1 MTSSR
6 VGSGSTGSVGTGS
19 EEGRLSENE
28 THAQQAAP
36 ARQQVSG
43 PSLGL
48 LIAGIVGGA
57 FALLTVMGVGLG
69 SLAHYANRWSDE
81 MPGWYEDMFE
91 GVFAMGGAFIELL
104 VAAFIIFA
112 ALKMKDLQQWSLAVA
127 ASVLAMLPCI
137 SPCCVIGLP
146 IGIWCLVILMRPEV
160 KDAFS

>member
-1 MTSSR
+1 MTN
-6 VGSGSTGSVGTGS
+6 
-19 EEGRLSENE
+19 NE
-28 THAQQAAP
+28 ANAQSAAP

-48 LIAGIVGGA
+48 LITGVVGGA
-57 FALLTVMGVGLG
+57 FALLAVMGAGLG
-69 SLAHYANRWSDE
+69 SVARFANRWADD
-81 MPGWYEDMFE
+81 MPDWYGEMFE
-91 GVFAMGGAFIELL
+91 GVFAMGGAFVGLL

-112 ALKMKDLQQWSLAVA
+112 ALKMKDLKQWSLAVA

-160 KDAFS
+160 KDAFT